1 MEQIWDNLPA
11 VAGFAVPF
19 LLVLGLV
26 GLAAL
31 LWQRFRTA
39 TGSPTS
45 RRGKQS
51 RLAVIDTAAV
61 DARRRLVLIRRDNA
75 EHLIMIGGPTDIVIE
90 PNIGQSEAFSPARE
104 AHPAASPDRPVRRPQ
119 PVETAAPASPAFEA
133 WSGLRPD
140 TAQAAAREPIVMAQQ
155 ELRQEAGQ
163 GSSQAS
169 SQGRHDEPIVPPPP
183 RNPPAPERPA
193 AASAVNTSTMPVR
206 DVPAPATAEVPPAP
220 AYPAV
225 APRVFAPVFSSA
237 PESAREPVLP
247 DGGLGSPE
255 PKRATPPAQPAAA
268 AQRLSAPPPT
278 RPDPAQDTDASLA
291 ELAHRLE
298 AALRRPTRPVEQ
310 QATASPA
317 AADIFEHSPA
327 NLPKS

>member
-31 LWQRFRTA
+31 LWQRFRIA

-61 DARRRLVLIRRDNA
+61 DARRRLVLIRRDDA

-104 AHPAASPDRPVRRPQ
+104 APAAASPDRPVRRP
-119 PVETAAPASPAFEA
+119 PRAETAAPASPAFEA
-133 WSGLRPD
+133 WIGPRPD
-140 TAQAAAREPIVMAQQ
+140 PVQAAAREPIVIPQQ

-163 GSSQAS
+163 ISGQGS
-169 SQGRHDEPIVPPPP
+169 SQGRHEKPIPPPAS

-193 AASAVNTSTMPVR
+193 AAPGVNTLNDARFAMCRSQRPKCR
-206 DVPAPATAEVPPAP
+206 RPRSIRRWRRAFLCRFFRPCRSPRANRLCRTADWGRPN
-220 AYPAV
+220 
-225 APRVFAPVFSSA
+225 RN
-237 PESAREPVLP
+237 
-247 DGGLGSPE
+247 
-255 PKRATPPAQPAAA
+255 
-268 AQRLSAPPPT
+268 APPRPPNRQPPQSDCLLLRPPGLTRRKIPT
-278 RPDPAQDTDASLA
+278 PAWPSWRIVWRPRCGAP
-291 ELAHRLE
+291 HGR
-298 AALRRPTRPVEQ
+298 
-310 QATASPA
+310 
-317 AADIFEHSPA
+317 
-327 NLPKS
+327 

>member
-61 DARRRLVLIRRDNA
+61 DARRRLVLIRRDDA

-104 AHPAASPDRPVRRPQ
+104 APAAASPDRPVRRPQ
-119 PVETAAPASPAFEA
+119 SAAAPASPAFEA
-133 WSGLRPD
+133 WSGPRPD
-140 TAQAAAREPIVMAQQ
+140 PVQAAAREPIVIPQQ

-163 GSSQAS
+163 RSGQGS
-169 SQGRHDEPIVPPPP
+169 SQGRHEEPIPPPAS

-193 AASAVNTSTMPVR
+193 AASAVNTSTMQVR
-206 DVPAPATAEVPPAP
+206 DVPVPTAEVPPAP
-220 AYPAV
+220 VHPAV
-225 APRVFAPVFSSA
+225 APRVFVPVFSSVS
-237 PESAREPVLP
+237 ESAREPVLP
-247 DGGLGSPE
+247 DDGPGSPE

-268 AQRLSAPPPT
+268 VERLSAPPPV
-278 RPDPAQDTDASLA
+278 RPDAAQDTDASLA

-298 AALRRPTRPVEQ
+298 AALRRPARPVEQ

-317 AADIFEHSPA
+317 ANMLEHSPA
-327 NLPKS
+327 NPPKS

>member
-45 RRGKQS
+45 RHGKQS

-61 DARRRLVLIRRDNA
+61 DARRRLVLIRRDDA

-104 AHPAASPDRPVRRPQ
+104 APPAASPDRPVRRPHRA
-119 PVETAAPASPAFEA
+119 ETTAPASPAFEA
-133 WSGLRPD
+133 WSGPRPD
-140 TAQAAAREPIVMAQQ
+140 PVQAAAREPIVIPQQ

-163 GSSQAS
+163 ISGQGSG
-169 SQGRHDEPIVPPPP
+169 QGRREEPIPPPAS

-206 DVPAPATAEVPPAP
+206 DVPVPTAEVPPAP
-220 AYPAV
+220 AHPAV
-225 APRVFAPVFSSA
+225 APRVFVPVFSSV
-237 PESAREPVLP
+237 PESAREPVVP

-255 PKRATPPAQPAAA
+255 PKRATPPAQPVAAA
-268 AQRLSAPPPT
+268 ERLSAPPSA

-298 AALRRPTRPVEQ
+298 AALRRPARPVEQ
-310 QATASPA
+310 QATASPSTNML
-317 AADIFEHSPA
+317 EHPSA
-327 NLPKS
+327 NPPKS

>member
-61 DARRRLVLIRRDNA
+61 DARRRLVLIRRDDA

-104 AHPAASPDRPVRRPQ
+104 APAAASPDRPVRRPQ
-119 PVETAAPASPAFEA
+119 SAAAPASPAFEA
-133 WSGLRPD
+133 WSGPRPD
-140 TAQAAAREPIVMAQQ
+140 PVQAAAREPIVIPQQ

-163 GSSQAS
+163 RIRSRIQPRAARRADSPTGF
-169 SQGRHDEPIVPPPP
+169 PKPP
-183 RNPPAPERPA
+183 RAGASGRGVGREYVDDAGSRCAGPNGRSA
-193 AASAVNTSTMPVR
+193 AGPGPSGGGAARFCAGFFIRAGVR
-206 DVPAPATAEVPPAP
+206 A
-220 AYPAV
+220 
-225 APRVFAPVFSSA
+225 
-237 PESAREPVLP
+237 
-247 DGGLGSPE
+247 
-255 PKRATPPAQPAAA
+255 
-268 AQRLSAPPPT
+268 
-278 RPDPAQDTDASLA
+278 
-291 ELAHRLE
+291 
-298 AALRRPTRPVEQ
+298 
-310 QATASPA
+310 
-317 AADIFEHSPA
+317 
-327 NLPKS
+327 